1 MPEVAIMCSVFKKL
15 YSSKISRGQQLRE
28 LVVGNFSNML
38 KLSAIL
44 VLGPFVTFYVIH
56 HIRSSLSHSV
66 RYKTN

>member
-1 MPEVAIMCSVFKKL
+1 MPEVAILCSVFKKL

-44 VLGPFVTFYVIH
+44 VLGPIATSYVIH
-56 HIRSSLSHSV
+56 HIRSSLSHIV
-66 RYKTN
+66 R

>member
-1 MPEVAIMCSVFKKL
+1 MPEVAIMCLVFKKL

-44 VLGPFVTFYVIH
+44 VLGPIATSYVLH
-56 HIRSSLSHSV
+56 HIRSTVNSV
-66 RYKTN
+66 TYF